1 VRARPRTDRPVLR
14 QAQDEAPSARSV
26 IPAKAGIQPTDASHP
41 PAFLPF
47 LDVWNALQGLET
59 PALHVDIALW
69 LERRLADP
77 LLLLLAFRG
86 SGKSTLVGLYAA
98 WRLSADPDTRILV
111 LSADQALAGKM
122 ARSVKRIVE
131 RHPLC
136 RGLKPDRPDQ
146 WAADRFTVRRRRESR
161 DPSMLARGVSANVT
175 GSHADLIVCDDV
187 EVPNTCDTAPKRA
200 DLRAR
205 LGELE
210 NVLVPGGTQLY
221 VGTPHTWWSIYAD
234 EVRPETGEAR
244 PFLDGASR
252 CVKPVFRPD
261 GSSAWPERFPADA
274 IERIRRRS
282 GPNRFSS
289 QMLLRPVNVAEG
301 RLDPDLMRPYDHALD
316 RREALGRAVL
326 KLGDRR
332 LVSAA
337 AWWDPSF
344 GRADGDGSVVACVFA
359 DADGRRYLHDVRWIS
374 VPPGDEA
381 AQAQCRA
388 VAAFVADNHLPAID
402 VEANGIG
409 TFLPGLLRRALAD
422 AGVPAAVRTVS
433 NRRPKVLRILEA
445 WDVALAAGSLHAH
458 RRIWETRLVAE
469 MRSWRP
475 DRPDAGHD
483 DGLDAVAGCLSADPV
498 RLGPAPRA
506 APRPDWRPGAG
517 QGRAETDFDPRGGGD
532 PR

>member
-1 VRARPRTDRPVLR
+1 VRADDRR
-14 QAQDEAPSARSV
+14 GAAPSPRPSPRGGEGAPASTARSRSGFG
-26 IPAKAGIQPTDASHP
+26 PEARLAGVPSPPRGEGQGEGAHAHPP

-47 LDVWNALQGLET
+47 LDAWNALQGLET

-69 LERRLADP
+69 LERRLGDP

-122 ARSVKRIVE
+122 VRSVKRIVE

-210 NVLVPGGTQLY
+210 NVLVPGGTQLF

-234 EVRPETGEAR
+234 EVRPETGEVR

-261 GSSAWPERFPADA
+261 GTSAWP
-274 IERIRRRS
+274 
-282 GPNRFSS
+282 
-289 QMLLRPVNVAEG
+289 
-301 RLDPDLMRPYDHALD
+301 
-316 RREALGRAVL
+316 
-326 KLGDRR
+326 
-332 LVSAA
+332 
-337 AWWDPSF
+337 
-344 GRADGDGSVVACVFA
+344 
-359 DADGRRYLHDVRWIS
+359 
-374 VPPGDEA
+374 
-381 AQAQCRA
+381 
-388 VAAFVADNHLPAID
+388 
-402 VEANGIG
+402 
-409 TFLPGLLRRALAD
+409 
-422 AGVPAAVRTVS
+422 
-433 NRRPKVLRILEA
+433 
-445 WDVALAAGSLHAH
+445 
-458 RRIWETRLVAE
+458 
-469 MRSWRP
+469 
-475 DRPDAGHD
+475 
-483 DGLDAVAGCLSADPV
+483 
-498 RLGPAPRA
+498 
-506 APRPDWRPGAG
+506 
-517 QGRAETDFDPRGGGD
+517 
-532 PR
+532 